1 MQTVHPFTRPR
12 KPIVTRL
19 PAVLLLA
26 AAPAFA
32 FANPAAGT
40 DHQSMAGHI
49 APGALRAHV
58 SFLASDALE
67 GRATPSRGAD
77 VAAEY
82 IAAQFRRAGLTPAGD
97 DGYFQ
102 TANWKYAQRN
112 AADFTMT
119 VEAGGKTVTLPHTLV
134 SYQYKSAL
142 QLPATAVVRMDAA
155 AAGANP
161 KNADGKVLLLQVPA
175 NTQPYG
181 ALQKMMAAGAKPAA
195 VILVDTKRKT
205 GNGGADGWLVNP
217 DPKPATPRPPVITV
231 HGADAQ
237 ALLEGSAEAR
247 VSFAIPAGAERP
259 VKLRNVIGVLP
270 GADPALKDTYV
281 ILSAHYDH
289 VGITNGEVFNGA
301 NDNASGV
308 ASMIEVASAM
318 AQAKQRPR
326 RSVVFLALWGEELG
340 MVGSNYYGKNPVFPL
355 AKTVA
360 NLNLE
365 QMGRTDD
372 MEGPQ
377 IDRAALTGFDFTDMG
392 AILQKTGESM
402 GIKVFKHEKFS
413 DDFFGRSDNQALAD
427 QGIPSHTM
435 SVAYAFPDYH
445 GKDDTWDKIDY
456 DNMTRV
462 TRMVAAGVSALAND
476 PKAPKWNEANKK
488 TAPYVSAA
496 AKLSAGSATSAK

>member
-1 MQTVHPFTRPR
+1 M
-12 KPIVTRL
+12 TRL
-19 PAVLLLA
+19 PAVLLFA
-26 AAPAFA
+26 AAPALA
-32 FANPAAGT
+32 FANPTAGT
-40 DHQSMAGHI
+40 DLKSMTSRVT
-49 APGALRAHV
+49 PEALRAHV

-67 GRATPSRGAD
+67 GRATPSRGEE

-82 IAAQFRRAGLTPAGD
+82 IAAQFRRAGLKPAGD

-119 VEAGGKTVTLPHTLV
+119 IEAGGKTISVPHTQV
-134 SYQYKSAL
+134 SYGYKGAY
-142 QLPATAVVRMDAA
+142 QLPATAVVRVD
-155 AAGANP
+155 AAGAMANP
-161 KNADGKVLLLQVPA
+161 KQADGKILFLQAP
-175 NTQPYG
+175 G
-181 ALQKMMAAGAKPAA
+181 AGQVQATLQKLKDAGARPAA
-195 VILVDTKRKT
+195 VILVDSQRKT
-205 GNGGADGWLVNP
+205 GSGGAEGWLV
-217 DPKPATPRPPVITV
+217 DPAAKPAAPRPPVISV

-237 ALLEGSAEAR
+237 ALLEGADAR
-247 VSFAIPAGAERP
+247 VSLAIPAGAERP

-270 GADPALKDTYV
+270 GSDAALKDTYV

-289 VGITNGEVFNGA
+289 VGINNGEIFNGA

-318 AQAKQRPR
+318 AQSKQRPR

-340 MVGSNYYGKNPVFPL
+340 MVGSNYYGRNPVFPL

-377 IDRAALTGFDFTDMG
+377 VDRAAMTGFDFSDMG
-392 AILQKTGESM
+392 AIMQKTGAAM

-413 DDFFGRSDNQALAD
+413 DVFFGRSDNQALAD

-445 GKDDTWDKIDY
+445 GKDDTWDKLDY
-456 DNMTRV
+456 DNMARV
-462 TRMVAAGVSALAND
+462 TRMVAAGLTTLANSAT
-476 PKAPKWNEANKK
+476 APKWNEANKK

-496 AKLSAGSATSAK
+496 AKLMAPPAASAK

>member
-1 MQTVHPFTRPR
+1 LHRRPPVSR
-12 KPIVTRL
+12 IPVPLLFAVVSSVAFSI
-19 PAVLLLA
+19 PAVA
-26 AAPAFA
+26 ADLKPMTSLIT
-32 FANPAAGT
+32 PE
-40 DHQSMAGHI
+40 
-49 APGALRAHV
+49 ALKAHV
-58 SFLASDALE
+58 SFLSSDALE
-67 GRATPSRGAD
+67 GRATPSRGHD

-112 AADFTMT
+112 AADFRMT
-119 VEAGGKTVTLPHTLV
+119 IEAGGKAITVPHTQV
-134 SYQYKSAL
+134 SYQYKSAHE
-142 QLPATAVVRMDAA
+142 LPATPVVRMEAA
-155 AAGANP
+155 AALANP
-161 KNADGKVLLLQVPA
+161 KNADGKVLFLQVPA
-175 NTQPYG
+175 NTSPYG
-181 ALQKMMAAGAKPAA
+181 TLQKLMTAGAKPAA
-195 VILVDTKRKT
+195 VVLADTKRPT
-205 GNGGADGWLVNP
+205 GNGGADGWLV
-217 DPKPATPRPPVITV
+217 DPAAKPAAPRPPVITV
-231 HGADAQ
+231 HGADLQSA
-237 ALLEGSAEAR
+237 LEGADAR
-247 VSFAIPAGAERP
+247 VSFAIPAGAEKP

-270 GADPALKDTYV
+270 GSDPALKDTYV

-318 AQAKQRPR
+318 VQSKQRPR

-340 MVGSNYYGKNPVFPL
+340 MVGSNYYGRNPVFPL
-355 AKTVA
+355 VKTVA

-372 MEGPQ
+372 MEGAQ
-377 IDRAALTGFDFTDMG
+377 IDRAAMTGFDFSDMG
-392 AILQKTGESM
+392 AIMQRTGESM

-413 DDFFGRSDNQALAD
+413 DEFFGRSDNQALAD

-462 TRMVAAGVSALAND
+462 TRMVAAGITALANSTT
-476 PKAPKWNEANKK
+476 APKWNEANKK
-488 TAPYVSAA
+488 TAPYVQAA
-496 AKLSAGSATSAK
+496 RNLK

>member
-1 MQTVHPFTRPR
+1 MPR
-12 KPIVTRL
+12 KPTVTRL
-19 PAVLLLA
+19 PAVLLFA
-26 AAPAFA
+26 AAPALA
-32 FANPAAGT
+32 FANPTAGT
-40 DHQSMAGHI
+40 DLQSMTSRI
-49 APGALRAHV
+49 APEALRAHV

-67 GRATPSRGAD
+67 GRATPSRGHD

-82 IAAQFRRAGLTPAGD
+82 IAAQFRRAGLAPAGD

-112 AADFTMT
+112 AADFSMT
-119 VEAGGKTVTLPHTLV
+119 IEAGGKTIAVPHTQV
-134 SYQYKSAL
+134 SYQYKGAHA
-142 QLPATAVVRMDAA
+142 LPATPVVRMDAA
-155 AAGANP
+155 AALANP
-161 KNADGKVLLLQVPA
+161 KNADGKVLFLQVPA
-175 NTQPYG
+175 KTSPYG
-181 ALQKMMAAGAKPAA
+181 TLQKLMAAGAKPAA
-195 VILVDTKRKT
+195 VVLADTRRPT
-205 GNGGADGWLVNP
+205 GNGGADGWLV
-217 DPKPATPRPPVITV
+217 DPAAKPAALRPPVISV
-231 HGADAQ
+231 HGAELHSA
-237 ALLEGSAEAR
+237 LEGAGAR
-247 VSFAIPAGAERP
+247 VAFAIPAGAEKP

-270 GADPALKDTYV
+270 GSDPALKDTYV

-289 VGITNGEVFNGA
+289 VGTTDGEVFNGA

-318 AQAKQRPR
+318 LQSTQRPR

-340 MVGSNYYGKNPVFPL
+340 MVGSNYYGRNPVFPL

-377 IDRAALTGFDFTDMG
+377 VDRAALTGFDFTDMG
-392 AILQKTGESM
+392 TILQKTGESM

-435 SVAYAFPDYH
+435 SVAYAFSDYH

-462 TRMVAAGVSALAND
+462 TRMVAAGVTALAND
-476 PKAPKWNEANKK
+476 ATAPKWNEANKK
-488 TAPYVSAA
+488 TAPYVTAA
-496 AKLSAGSATSAK
+496 RKLK